1 MGALIPAAG
10 QGLSVYEAP
19 DNPWAEAAA
28 SVEGGAYLKFNG
40 NTGEYTFGAD
50 DSALEYGS
58 QVVADLFNVSF
69 GWICWKDSDPVEEVL
84 VKILDGKPPLEH
96 NLPDHGP
103 FDSEDDGWREATAL
117 PMILLTNGDGPD
129 ADADAGLKLNFKG
142 SSGSSVRGVRK
153 LSGAFGKLFREHQ
166 GEFPVIELSAEQFA
180 AKEKKYGKKYAPI
193 FTIKGWISED
203 ELAGIIGDVS
213 GGDYEPEEPAAVA
226 PATRRLAAPV
236 RSKKPSPKRSPPRR
250 TLRQR
255 LLRVEPPLRKR
266 HPALVELRLFRLRKT
281 TCPRRNRV
289 DVRKP
294 VAAPL
299 RLRLPLPNSPL
310 ATAASVAS
318 NERRSLGL
326 VGAFL
331 LSPDQPQFIFRRHS
345 NGRSDPRRD
354 RVSRFRKALPAGR
367 DDHAGSPSP
376 ERWCPRSLPRWRSP
390 RHHHGQLRQA
400 GRELSPVRDELRDR
414 RSRSWHPQHSRQ
426 RTHVALGG
434 RQRAD
439 QGTRGSE
446 RSRPDRRFV
455 AGLLTWWSE
464 SQWV

>member
-50 DSALEYGS
+50 DAALEYGS
-58 QVVADLFNVSF
+58 QVVADLFNVGF
-69 GWICWKDSDPVEEVL
+69 GWICWKDSEPVEELL

-103 FDSEDDGWREATAL
+103 YDSEDDGWREATAL

-166 GEFPVIELSAEQFA
+166 GEFPVVELSAEQFA

-213 GGDYEPEEPAAVA
+213 GGDYEPEEPAAAA
-226 PATRRLAAPV
+226 PVSRRLAAPAAAEEPAEEPEEIAAEEDAAPAPAPRRAAAAEAAPRTRRTAPV
-236 RSKKPSPKRSPPRR
+236 QSQEDDLPAPEPRGRSEARRSPAAAAEPAPAEQPTGNRR
-250 TLRQR
+250 
-255 LLRVEPPLRKR
+255 V
-266 HPALVELRLFRLRKT
+266 
-281 TCPRRNRV
+281 
-289 DVRKP
+289 
-294 VAAPL
+294 
-299 RLRLPLPNSPL
+299 
-310 ATAASVAS
+310 
-318 NERRSLGL
+318 
-326 VGAFL
+326 
-331 LSPDQPQFIFRRHS
+331 
-345 NGRSDPRRD
+345 
-354 RVSRFRKALPAGR
+354 
-367 DDHAGSPSP
+367 
-376 ERWCPRSLPRWRSP
+376 
-390 RHHHGQLRQA
+390 
-400 GRELSPVRDELRDR
+400 
-414 RSRSWHPQHSRQ
+414 
-426 RTHVALGG
+426 
-434 RQRAD
+434 
-439 QGTRGSE
+439 
-446 RSRPDRRFV
+446 RRF
-455 AGLLTWWSE
+455 
-464 SQWV
+464 